1 MPMDTDMIYYVL
13 EGHELQNDVQTMI
26 QVFLANRHYTCT
38 EEVTDAEITVKSE
51 LKKGIA
57 SAMLYRRGEKVSE
70 WSMEYDET
78 ALTDKEQKRIIKRTI
93 YELLMKETGIR
104 PQWGLLTGVRP
115 AKLVSIML
123 EEGKS
128 DTECMAFLT
137 EDYLVMEHK
146 AELAVKVA
154 KAEQKILQGNKPEEI
169 SLYIGIPFCP
179 TRCLYC
185 SFTAYPLH
193 QYKNRVDEYL
203 DAMFKELDW
212 LAAYSKNF
220 IMKNIYIGGGTPTSL
235 NEAQLERLLKK
246 VEELFHPD
254 ETMEYTVEAGRPD
267 TITREKLRLMKE
279 YRVNRISINPQTMND
294 KTLLAV
300 GRKHS
305 VDDIRRVFWEAREE
319 GHQNIN
325 MDLILGLPGE
335 NAEDVRNTMEEIMK
349 LDPDNVT
356 VHTLAVKRASRLREE
371 LDQHDMTTAETLESM
386 LNIAA
391 EYAEKMSMEPYYM
404 YRQKNMVGNFENVGY
419 CHPGKEGV
427 YNVQIMEE
435 KQTILAAGAGAS
447 TKTVD
452 PETDRIERVFN
463 VKSIEDYIGR
473 IDEMIERKRTGL
485 PQGGNV

>member
-1 MPMDTDMIYYVL
+1 MLMDTDMIYYVL

-26 QVFLANRHYTCT
+26 QVFLANRHYTRT

-51 LKKGIA
+51 LKQGIA

-70 WSMEYDET
+70 WSMEYDENS
-78 ALTDKEQKRIIKRTI
+78 LTDKEQKRIIKRTI

-123 EEGKS
+123 EEGKP
-128 DTECMAFLT
+128 DEECMRFLT

-154 KAEQKILQGNKPEEI
+154 KAEQKILAGNKPEEI

-235 NEAQLERLLKK
+235 NEAQLERLLQK

-294 KTLLAV
+294 KTLMAV

-319 GHQNIN
+319 GHENIN

-349 LDPDNVT
+349 LEPDNVT

-371 LDQHDMTTAETLESM
+371 LDQHDMTTADTLEEM

-391 EYAEKMSMEPYYM
+391 EYAEKMGMEPYYM

-485 PQGGNV
+485 GGNV

>member
-1 MPMDTDMIYYVL
+1 MLMDTGMITYVL

-26 QVFLANRHYTCT
+26 QVFLANRHYTRT
-38 EEVTDAEITVKSE
+38 EEVTEGEITVKSE
-51 LKKGIA
+51 MKQGIA

-70 WSMEYDET
+70 WSMEYDEAT
-78 ALTDKEQKRIIKRTI
+78 LTEKEQKRIIKRTI

-115 AKLVSIML
+115 AKLVSILL

-128 DTECMAFLT
+128 DEECMRFLI

-154 KAEQKILQGNKPEEI
+154 KAEQKILAGNNPEEI

-203 DAMFKELDW
+203 DAMFQELDW
-212 LAAYSKNF
+212 LAAYSKKF
-220 IMKNIYIGGGTPTSL
+220 VMKNIYIGGGTPTSL
-235 NEAQLERLLKK
+235 NEAQLERLLQK

-267 TITREKLRLMKE
+267 TITREKLRLMKT
-279 YRVNRISINPQTMND
+279 YGVNRISINPQTMND
-294 KTLLAV
+294 KTLMAV
-300 GRKHS
+300 GRKHN
-305 VDDIRRVFWEAREE
+305 VEDICRVFREAREE
-319 GHQNIN
+319 GHENIN

-335 NAEDVRNTMEEIMK
+335 TAEDVRHTMEEIRK
-349 LDPDNVT
+349 LEPDNVT

-371 LDQHDMTTAETLESM
+371 LDQHDMTTADTLEEM

-391 EYAEKMSMEPYYM
+391 EYAGKMGMEPYYM

-485 PQGGNV
+485 GGNI